1 MQISSCSQSCAIIVT
16 HNPDITA
23 LLELSSQLKKESDF
37 IIVDN
42 GTQGIASIV
51 ESITVYQKCR
61 AVICLEKNE
70 GLARALNI
78 GITWAQEQNYDF
90 VFLFDQDSSLC
101 DLYVKRMID
110 AFFDAS
116 EKTVSNIA
124 AIGPRI
130 INPQT
135 MRQTSFKL
143 FSKFICRSDR
153 KLTGSSSHYIA
164 DFLITSGT
172 LLHLDALTSI
182 GAMKESY
189 FIDNI
194 DLEWCFRAK
203 SKGYEL
209 IGTDEAVLY
218 HAIGERSSNPL
229 VRAGIMAQHNPQRSY
244 FSSRNRVHLY
254 GVDYSPAGWKYRDIC
269 RFILKATW
277 LLITSRERKD
287 YYRNILSGIKDAKL
301 LT

>member
-1 MQISSCSQSCAIIVT
+1 METSSCSQSCAIIVT
-16 HNPDITA
+16 YKPDITS

-51 ESITVYQKCR
+51 ESVTVYEKCKT
-61 AVICLEKNE
+61 VICLEKNE

-101 DLYVKRMID
+101 DLYVQRMID

-143 FSKFICRSDR
+143 FSKF
-153 KLTGSSSHYIA
+153 
-164 DFLITSGT
+164 
-172 LLHLDALTSI
+172 
-182 GAMKESY
+182 M
-189 FIDNI
+189 
-194 DLEWCFRAK
+194 
-203 SKGYEL
+203 
-209 IGTDEAVLY
+209 
-218 HAIGERSSNPL
+218 
-229 VRAGIMAQHNPQRSY
+229 
-244 FSSRNRVHLY
+244 
-254 GVDYSPAGWKYRDIC
+254 
-269 RFILKATW
+269 
-277 LLITSRERKD
+277 
-287 YYRNILSGIKDAKL
+287 
-301 LT
+301 

>member
-1 MQISSCSQSCAIIVT
+1 MQISPCSQSCAIIVT
-16 HNPDITA
+16 YNPDITA

-51 ESITVYQKCR
+51 DSITVYEKCK

-101 DLYVKRMID
+101 DLYVQRMLD

-116 EKTVSNIA
+116 EKTLSNIA

-135 MRQTSFKL
+135 MRQTK
-143 FSKFICRSDR
+143 
-153 KLTGSSSHYIA
+153 
-164 DFLITSGT
+164 
-172 LLHLDALTSI
+172 I
-182 GAMKESY
+182 G
-189 FIDNI
+189 
-194 DLEWCFRAK
+194 RAH
-203 SKGYEL
+203 
-209 IGTDEAVLY
+209 V
-218 HAIGERSSNPL
+218 
-229 VRAGIMAQHNPQRSY
+229 
-244 FSSRNRVHLY
+244 
-254 GVDYSPAGWKYRDIC
+254 
-269 RFILKATW
+269 
-277 LLITSRERKD
+277 
-287 YYRNILSGIKDAKL
+287 
-301 LT
+301 